1 MKVLTPGDLARLK
14 AKALEDNK
22 EKELIDDKYFV
33 LDIKDIIPEYNV
45 KHPDENKVLYKSICI
60 PSAINGYSLAIE
72 YMKQWFL
79 SKLPPQMFPEESINI
94 DGKNIFDDYRRL
106 TKQEIITRRKP
117 SLTIVPNIN
126 WEFDNDKIDTD
137 MFGLNV
143 YSPTGFWKG
152 SFFKD
157 YDRDMYLGVIMKVL
171 MMQFQ
176 FRIRVETRAE
186 QMDLYEFMRL
196 AYRVSY
202 STGEYSDMDIHIP
215 YDLVIQVARDAG
227 FCVTPENKIKNIPAF
242 LKYLNQNSDMPFIY
256 KFRTI
261 NGNSEFFIRMSGLYV
276 HIRPTALEADD
287 GEIEGKTRNNYIVNY
302 ECEVRFPAPRLYAY
316 YSSSEHYLHRLFNAE
331 DTKPVYGTGSVVNF
345 ATFKATEI
353 PDVNVYGWRLHLTT
367 MYEDEESVGK
377 KLTIDFSNLFEGDLK
392 EVIQHSID
400 TGVSPDM
407 WISFVLVNNGKLI
420 KYNMDWPTMRL
431 TTNTEVTS
439 LNTSIGIYVDQNY
452 LNEMILYLS
461 KGKNNRID
469 KEHDLS
475 KDKKKLL

>member
-1 MKVLTPGDLARLK
+1 MKVLTPRDIANLK
-14 AKALEDNK
+14 AKAVENNK
-22 EKELIDDKYFV
+22 NNELIDDRYF
-33 LDIKDIIPEYNV
+33 LLKTSDIVPDYNV
-45 KHPDENKVLYKSICI
+45 KHPTENKVLYRSICI

-79 SKLPPQMFPEESINI
+79 SKMPPHMFPEDSINI

-106 TKQEIITRRKP
+106 TRQEILTRKKP

-157 YDRDMYLGVIMKVL
+157 YNHDMYMGIIMKVL

-176 FRIRVETRAE
+176 FRVRVETRAE
-186 QMDLYEFMRL
+186 QMDMYEFMRL

-202 STGEYSDMDIHIP
+202 STGEYSDLDIHIP
-215 YDLVIQVARDAG
+215 YDLIIQVAKDAG
-227 FCVTPENKIKNIPAF
+227 FCVTPDNKIKNIPAF
-242 LKYLNQNSDMPFIY
+242 LKYLNQNSDIPFIY

-261 NGNSEFFIRMSGLYV
+261 NGNSEFFIRMSGLYI
-276 HIRPTALEADD
+276 HIKPTALEADD
-287 GEIEGKTRNNYIVNY
+287 GEIEGKTRNNFVINY
-302 ECEVRFPAPRLYAY
+302 ECEVRFPAPRIYTY
-316 YSSSEHYLHRLFNAE
+316 YSSSEHHLQRLFNGE
-331 DTKPVYGTGSVVNF
+331 DTKPVYGTSSVVNF
-345 ATFKATEI
+345 ATFKFTEI
-353 PDVNVYGWRLHLTT
+353 PDQNAYGWRLHLTT
-367 MYEDEESVGK
+367 IYEDQDSVYQ
-377 KLTIDFSNLFEGDLK
+377 KLSIDFSNLFEGDLK

-407 WISFVLVNNGKLI
+407 WISFVLVNDGKLI
-420 KYNMDWPTMRL
+420 KYNMDWPTMTL
-431 TTNTEVTS
+431 NTYTEVTGP
-439 LNTSIGIYVDQNY
+439 NTSIGIYVDQNY

-461 KGKNNRID
+461 QGKNNRIAPEHNL
-469 KEHDLS
+469 KED
-475 KDKKKLL
+475 KKLL